1 MSGYDVVAIG
11 SSWGGL
17 AALERILGQLPPT
30 FAAGIVIAQH
40 RGPDV
45 GVRGALVSYLSNHSA
60 LPVCEAGDKEAVER
74 GRVHVAPSDYH
85 LLVESDGFSL
95 STDEAV
101 HYSRPSIDVL
111 FESVADVYRERAIG
125 VVLTGANDDG
135 ADGVAH
141 MRRRG
146 GCTIAQDPATAER
159 PEMPK
164 AAIATGAVQR
174 IVPLDDIPGVLAELC
189 GQNGGLQ

>member
-1 MSGYDVVAIG
+1 MSGYEVVAIG

-17 AALERILGQLPPT
+17 AALERILGALPVDFP
-30 FAAGIVIAQH
+30 AAIVVAQH
-40 RGPDV
+40 RAPDT
-45 GVRGALVSYLSNHSA
+45 GRRGALVASLASHSR
-60 LPVCEAGDKEAVER
+60 LPVCEAGDKDRLEP

-85 LLVESDGFSL
+85 LLVEHDGFAL

-111 FESVADVYRERAIG
+111 FESAADVYGERAIG
-125 VVLTGANDDG
+125 LVLTGANDDG
-135 ADGVAH
+135 AEGIAY

-146 GCTIAQDPATAER
+146 AYTIAQDPATAER
-159 PEMPK
+159 REMPE

-174 IVPLDDIPGVLAELC
+174 VLALDDIPGVLVDLC
-189 GQNGGLQ
+189 GQNGLPA